1 MLWKTAP
8 KQEAPEMFKSLNVA
22 SRDEEEIDDFRDFDE
37 ETEADSKLDDYN
49 DEAEDEED
57 EEEVEIVE
65 VIVLSEESPV
75 KEPASPVV
83 PAPVKENGGTKSQP
97 AEKKPAASVT
107 S

>member
-22 SRDEEEIDDFRDFDE
+22 SRDEEENDDFRDFDE

-49 DEAEDEED
+49 DEEED
-57 EEEVEIVE
+57 EDDEVEIVE

-75 KEPASPVV
+75 KEPGSPVV
-83 PAPVKENGGTKSQP
+83 PAPATEEGAETKQQP
-97 AEKKPAASVT
+97 AAKKPAARAT